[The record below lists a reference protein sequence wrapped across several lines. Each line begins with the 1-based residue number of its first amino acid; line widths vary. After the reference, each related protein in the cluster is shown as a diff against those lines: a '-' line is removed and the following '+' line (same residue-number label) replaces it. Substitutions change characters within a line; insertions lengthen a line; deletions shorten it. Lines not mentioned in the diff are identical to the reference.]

1 MIFVTIGSLFPFDR
15 LIQLMDDMAP
25 RWPGETFFAQTG
37 DGSYRPRNMDFA
49 RSLPAP
55 AFAAKL
61 RECRLLVAHA
71 GMGSVISALE
81 ARRPIVMRSSRHG
94 LWPEHTTDHQM
105 ATARWLSGKPGIH
118 VAMDEAA
125 LPGLAIDTGPGLDRQ
140 RRGEQASTSAPPEF
154 LARIRRFHRS
164 AARRRPPSGDR
175 HAVADAHF
183 IPSFESR

>member
-15 LIQLMDDMAP
+15 LIRIMDDLAP

-37 DGSYRPRNMDFA
+37 DGAYQPRNMEFA

-55 AFAAKL
+55 AFAETL
-61 RECRLLVAHA
+61 RGSKLLVAHA

-81 ARRPIVMRSSRHG
+81 ARRPVVILPRDMA
-94 LWPEHTTDHQM
+94 LAEHTTDHQM

-125 LPGLAIDTGPGLDRQ
+125 LPGMIDLAL
-140 RRGEQASTSAPPEF
+140 ASSGVEEAATTSAPPEF
-154 LARIRRFHRS
+154 LVRIRDFIDAPRG
-164 AARRRPPSGDR
+164 AARRP
-175 HAVADAHF
+175 
-183 IPSFESR
+183 